1 MQVHEDFFRFEEAAS
16 DTEKA
21 VPERFLEA
29 QQAGG
34 MDVDRMRAQGYD
46 GPENMEEVS
55 KQLSPIAYQSQFM
68 SIVRL
73 TSIGHPCKKPLVRNM
88 LGALQQIAFAFDY
101 SAKRL
106 LAF

>member
-46 GPENMEEVS
+46 GPANMVGIHRGVQAIITHRVPVAVYVHC
-55 KQLSPIAYQSQFM
+55 KAHFNW
-68 SIVRL
+68 
-73 TSIGHPCKKPLVRNM
+73 TSL
-88 LGALQQIAFAFDY
+88 
-101 SAKRL
+101 
-106 LAF
+106 